1 MEKNTTNATYKDSN
15 INYNN
20 TVEETLEPSTT
31 LFNNLIWM
39 TTEEAAFYL
48 RKTSNAIRLLV
59 FKGDLKA
66 RKFKR
71 RLYFRRDELDTLID
85 TAFING
91 GN

>member
-1 MEKNTTNATYKDSN
+1 MRVSENAGYKGDDKSYN
-15 INYNN
+15 ID
-20 TVEETLEPSTT
+20 VEETVERSTM

-48 RKTSNAIRLLV
+48 RKTTNAVRLLV
-59 FKGDLKA
+59 FKGHLKA

-85 TAFING
+85 TAFLTG
-91 GN
+91 GQ

>member
-1 MEKNTTNATYKDSN
+1 MEKNTTNATYKELELP
-15 INYNN
+15 YNKA
-20 TVEETLEPSTT
+20 VEETSERSTL
-31 LFNNLIWM
+31 LFDNLIWM

>member
-1 MEKNTTNATYKDSN
+1 MRDIIDIIDRQNVDQNM
-15 INYNN
+15 
-20 TVEETLEPSTT
+20 
-31 LFNNLIWM
+31 LFDNLIWM